1 MKIAQVAPLY
11 ESVPPALYGGTERVV
26 AYLTDE
32 LVVLGHDVTLYAS
45 GDSRTRATLKPMCTR
60 SLRLT
65 AGAVD
70 HLAHHVR
77 MLERVF
83 RDVDDFDIVHFHVD
97 YLHFPLSRRH
107 RLTHVTTLHGRLD
120 LADLQPLY
128 DDFHDMPV
136 ISISDAQ
143 RRPLP
148 QARWV
153 GTVAHGLPP
162 DLHRF
167 DPIGGETLV
176 FLGRISPEKGIERA
190 VEIARRSGHRLRV
203 AAKVDRTDREY
214 FASVAPILA
223 QPFVEFIGEVDDAG
237 KSALLA
243 QARALLFPIDWQ
255 EPFGL
260 VMIEALACGTP
271 VIAWRGG
278 SVEEVIDNG
287 RTGFIVDSL
296 DEAVDAVERID
307 EIDRRVCRQ
316 EFESRFTARRMAR
329 DYVAIYD
336 ELLSGRPSQPTLVV
350 SDADAVAG

>member
-26 AYLTDE
+26 AYLSDE
-32 LVVLGHDVTLYAS
+32 LVALGHDVTLYAS
-45 GDSRTRATLKPMCTR
+45 GDSRTRATLKPMCER

-65 AGAVD
+65 PNAVD

-77 MLERVF
+77 MLDHVF
-83 RDVDDFDIVHFHVD
+83 RDADDFDVVHFHVD

-107 RLTHVTTLHGRLD
+107 QLTHVTTLHGRLD
-120 LADLQPLY
+120 IPDLQPLY
-128 DDFHDMPV
+128 DDFRDMPV
-136 ISISDAQ
+136 IAISQAQ

-148 QARWV
+148 QAHWV
-153 GTVAHGLPP
+153 GTVPHGLPP

-167 DPIGGETLV
+167 DAAGGDALV

-190 VEIARRSGHRLRV
+190 VDIAARSGHRLRV
-203 AAKVDRTDREY
+203 AAKVDRADREY
-214 FASVAPILA
+214 FASVAPLFA
-223 QPFVEFIGEVDDAG
+223 QPFVEYIGEVDDAG

-243 QARALLFPIDWQ
+243 GARALLFPIDWQ

-278 SVEEVIDNG
+278 SVEEVIDSG
-287 RTGFIVDSL
+287 RTGFIVDSI
-296 DEAVDAVERID
+296 DEARGAVERIG
-307 EIDRRVCRQ
+307 EIDRRVCR
-316 EFESRFTARRMAR
+316 EVFESRFTARRMAR
-329 DYVAIYD
+329 DYVTIY
-336 ELLSGRPSQPTLVV
+336 ENLGVGRSSQPTLVAV
-350 SDADAVAG
+350 DADALAG

>member
-1 MKIAQVAPLY
+1 MKIAQVAPLF

-32 LVVLGHDVTLYAS
+32 LVALGHDVTLYAS
-45 GDSRTRATLKPMCTR
+45 GDSCTRAALKPMCER

-65 AGAVD
+65 AGSVD

-77 MLERVF
+77 MLDQVF
-83 RDVDDFDIVHFHVD
+83 CDADDFDVVHFHID

-128 DDFHDMPV
+128 DDFDDMPV
-136 ISISDAQ
+136 IAISDAQ

-148 QARWV
+148 QARWA
-153 GTVAHGLPP
+153 GTVPHGLPP
-162 DLHRF
+162 HLYAF
-167 DPIGGETLV
+167 DATGGDSLV

-190 VEIARRSGHRLRV
+190 VEIAQRSGHRLRV
-203 AAKVDRTDREY
+203 AAKVDRADREY
-214 FASVAPILA
+214 FASVAPLLA
-223 QPFVEFIGEVDDAG
+223 QPFVDFVGEVDDAG
-237 KSALLA
+237 KAALLA
-243 QARALLFPIDWQ
+243 DARALLFPIDWQ

-278 SVEEVIDNG
+278 SVEEVIDSG
-287 RTGFIVDSL
+287 RTGFIVESV
-296 DEAVDAVERID
+296 DEALNALGRIGT
-307 EIDRRVCRQ
+307 IDRRVCRQ
-316 EFESRFTARRMAR
+316 VFESRFTARRMAR
-329 DYVAIYD
+329 DYVAIYED
-336 ELLSGRPSQPTLVV
+336 LRGRRAPSPALMVRDV
-350 SDADAVAG
+350 DAVAG